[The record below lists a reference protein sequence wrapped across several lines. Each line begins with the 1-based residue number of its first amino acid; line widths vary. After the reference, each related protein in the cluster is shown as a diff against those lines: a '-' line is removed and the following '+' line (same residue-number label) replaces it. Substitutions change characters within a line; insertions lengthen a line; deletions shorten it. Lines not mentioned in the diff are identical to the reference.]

1 MSNVEQLTVR
11 QKFIMNN
18 LMEKGP
24 LTIRGLSQQIDV
36 SERTILRETSAL
48 NDWLK
53 QHKVRISES
62 GGLLHIDGV
71 ERDLAKARESLKE
84 IPHLWMLNQEQR
96 QVLITAQLLLADEP
110 IKSAYFSHQFNVVEG
125 TIGFYL
131 DKINNWLQEKNLTMV
146 RKRGYGLEI
155 KGSDWHKRN
164 AFVDLIYSYQPLSE
178 LLTFLYDDSKD
189 YLLMAF
195 FKVTFGEKLTA
206 LTKQLIE
213 EIYANIPQIND
224 IGYFS
229 AYMHLLLVIKRTESE
244 VPIEMPAQLVQEIL
258 SSEEYGFMT
267 GVQEILHKHQINLS
281 DGELAYLALHLN
293 GGKNLFQA
301 DNEAKGLDFELEDLI
316 REVIYLTGK
325 RLNLKIICDEDLI
338 NGLIQHI
345 NPALYRLSMGLE
357 VRNPIIK
364 EIRHYYEH
372 LFGVV
377 AYACRHV
384 FSKYNL
390 VIPTNEVG
398 YITMHIGAALERQQ
412 RQEKELSLLIICP
425 NGISTAKMLQHKIS
439 KEFPDLKTI
448 ETCSLRH
455 MQDKI
460 KNDYAMVV
468 STVKLDSKI
477 EPAPTMI
484 SPFLLKADIEKIET
498 MINQLRK
505 ERVLEKK
512 TTPLPV
518 SEPDEVGLDFD
529 VANTMLKKFHLK
541 NLLAQ
546 TYNETITEIVDEI
559 HALDLI
565 SDKKS
570 IRRLIAKREEK
581 GNVIIP
587 GRHIALIHFRTE
599 EISVPFV
606 GVFRLPEYIET
617 KGVGYILESVDT
629 FLVMFA
635 RKNERNYILELLGKI
650 SVALLEEDSLAEA
663 LRFGDLKDIR
673 NELVEILNKEEEQ

>member
-62 GGLLHIDGV
+62 GGILHIDGV
-71 ERDLAKARESLKE
+71 ERDLAKVSESLKE

-110 IKSAYFSHQFNVVEG
+110 IKSAYFGHQFNVVEG

-131 DKINNWLQEKNLTMV
+131 DKITNWLQEKNLTMV

-164 AFVDLIYSYQPLSE
+164 AFVDLIYNYKPLSE

-206 LTKQLIE
+206 LTKNLIE
-213 EIYANIPQIND
+213 EIYVNIPLKND

-229 AYMHLLLVIKRTESE
+229 AYMHLLLAIKRTEGE
-244 VPIEMPAQLVQEIL
+244 APIEMPAQLVQEIL
-258 SSEEYGFMT
+258 SSKDYGFMT
-267 GVQEILHKHQINLS
+267 GVQEILHTHQINLP
-281 DGELAYLALHLN
+281 DGELAYLALHLS
-293 GGKNLFQA
+293 GGKNLFQ
-301 DNEAKGLDFELEDLI
+301 DENEAKGLGFELEDLI

-325 RLNLKIICDEDLI
+325 KLNVKITCDEALL

-345 NPALYRLSMGLE
+345 NPALYRLTMGLE
-357 VRNPIIK
+357 VRNPIIN

-372 LFGVV
+372 LYYAV

-390 VIPTNEVG
+390 TIPTNEVG

-412 RQEKELSLLIICP
+412 RHEKKLSLLIICP
-425 NGISTAKMLQHKIS
+425 NGISTAKMLHHKLRN
-439 KEFPDLKTI
+439 EFPDLETI
-448 ETCSLRH
+448 ETCSLRDMH
-455 MQDKI
+455 DKI

-468 STVKLDSKI
+468 STVNLEYKI
-477 EPAPTMI
+477 EPALTVI
-484 SPFLLKADIEKIET
+484 SPFLPKEDIEKIKT
-498 MINQLRK
+498 LINKLRK
-505 ERVLEKK
+505 DSVLEKK
-512 TTPLPV
+512 NVPLLV
-518 SEPDEVGLDFD
+518 SEPDESELDFD
-529 VANTMLKKFHLK
+529 VANTMLKKFQLK
-541 NLLAQ
+541 NLLAK
-546 TYNETITEIVDEI
+546 TYPETIEEIVDEI
-559 HALDLI
+559 HALHLI

-570 IRRLIAKREEK
+570 IQHLIAKREEK

-599 EISVPFV
+599 EIPVPFV

-617 KGVGYILESVDT
+617 KGGGYFPESVDT
-629 FLVMFA
+629 FFVMLA
-635 RKNERNYILELLGKI
+635 RKNESNYILELLGKI
-650 SVALLEEDSLAEA
+650 SVALVEEDSLAEA

-673 NELVEILNKEEEQ
+673 NELVKILNREEEQ